1 MKCSAFKF
9 AGVVLAALMI
19 CHNAFAAERI
29 LSFDSIVQVNR
40 DGSMRVTE
48 LIRVRAENRRIQR
61 GIYRDFPTKYKDRH
75 GVNYVVDFEVLAVT
89 RNGRPEPFFT
99 RPLKNG
105 VRTYIGNK
113 GVYLKPGEYTY
124 ALTYRTNRQLGFFEN
139 HDELY
144 WNVTGNG
151 WSFPIDHAIATVIL
165 PPGVPMDTV
174 RHEAYTGP
182 QGAKG
187 TDYTSG
193 ISKDDRVVFETTR
206 PLNMREGLT
215 IVTIWPKGFVR
226 EPDFSTRAGWFF
238 DDNAA
243 FLTGAGGVLLLLLFY
258 GFAWRAVGKDP
269 EKGVI
274 FPHYEPPKGFSPAS
288 MRFIKKMGYDPKTFA
303 TALVNL
309 AVKGY
314 VKIREEDHTYTI
326 ERIDRVNGSLAPGE
340 SVLLRKLLV
349 DKVQKLD
356 NEDHA
361 HIKKA
366 LKAHEKSL
374 RNNYERLYFNSN
386 LQAFIVGGLITA
398 GVFFSVIMLVSE
410 SLPSAIFG
418 VVALVMLGIGGGRG
432 IRDMSTKLPSYSG
445 SKSIVG
451 LLALIISSVSFLAL
465 FAFAYFFLEALI
477 QDPWARAGMLLL
489 GITLIVINA
498 LFYQLMKAP
507 TLRGRKLLDRVD
519 GFEEYLKVAEEED
532 LKLRNPPKK
541 TPQLFEKY
549 LPYAMALDVEDLWG
563 EKFAAVLDA
572 ARRERAYTEPSWY
585 HGSHWH
591 SSRGPAGFASAMAGS
606 LAVSAAAASSPPG
619 GSGGSGGGGGGSS
632 GGGGGG
638 GGGGG
643 W

>member
-1 MKCSAFKF
+1 MKRSAFTIAGIFF
-9 AGVVLAALMI
+9 AVVI
-19 CHNAFAAERI
+19 SCQSAFAVERI
-29 LSFDSIVQVNR
+29 LSFDSIIQVND

-48 LIRVRAENRRIQR
+48 LIRVRAEGKQIKR

-75 GVNYVVDFEVLAVT
+75 GANYVVDFEVLAVS
-89 RNGRPEPFFT
+89 RDGRPEPYFT
-99 RPLKNG
+99 KPLKNG

-113 GVYLKPGEYTY
+113 NVYLGSGEYTY
-124 ALTYRTNRQLGFFEN
+124 ALTYRTNRQLGYFEG

-151 WSFPIDHAIATVIL
+151 WSFPIDYASATVIL
-165 PPGVPMDTV
+165 PSGVPMDAV
-174 RHEAYTGP
+174 RHEGYTGP
-182 QGAKG
+182 QGSKG
-187 TDYTSG
+187 ADYSSVIG
-193 ISKDDRVVFETTR
+193 EDDRLVFETTR
-206 PLNMREGLT
+206 PLNAREGLT
-215 IVTIWPKGFVR
+215 IVAMWPKGFVV
-226 EPDFSTRAGWFF
+226 EPDAATRAQWFF
-238 DDNAA
+238 NDNAA
-243 FLTGAGGVLLLLLFY
+243 LLTGAGGVLLLLLFY
-258 GFAWRAVGKDP
+258 ALAWRAVGKDP
-269 EKGVI
+269 QKGVI
-274 FPHYEPPKGFSPAS
+274 FPHYQPPKGFSPAS

-314 VKIREEDHTYTI
+314 VKIREEDNTYTI
-326 ERIDRVNGSLAPGE
+326 ERNNGANGKLAAGE
-340 SVLLRKLLV
+340 SVLLKKLLV
-349 DKVQKLD
+349 GNSQKLD

-374 RNNYERLYFNSN
+374 RNNYERIYFNCN
-386 LQAFIVGGLITA
+386 LGAFIIGALISGA
-398 GVFFSVIMLVSE
+398 VFFGVIMLVAE
-410 SLPSAIFG
+410 SLPAAIFG
-418 VVALVMLGIGGGRG
+418 VVALVMLGIGGGKG
-432 IRDMSTKLPSYSG
+432 IIDLSTRLPTYAG

-451 LLALIISSVSFLAL
+451 YVALIISAVSLIAVFG
-465 FAFAYFFLEALI
+465 FAYMFLEALV
-477 QDPWARAGMLLL
+477 QDPWSRIGMLLL
-489 GITLIVINA
+489 GVTLLLVNG
-498 LFYQLMKAP
+498 LYYQLIKAP

-519 GFEEYLKVAEEED
+519 GFEEYLKVAEEDD
-532 LKLRNPPKK
+532 LRLRNPPKK

-549 LPYAMALDVEDLWG
+549 LPYAMALDVEALWG
-563 EKFAAVLDA
+563 EKFAAVLEA

-619 GSGGSGGGGGGSS
+619 SSGGSGGGGGGSS

>member
-1 MKCSAFKF
+1 MKRNVFTTTGILCA
-9 AGVVLAALMI
+9 VLFFCQGAL
-19 CHNAFAAERI
+19 ADERI
-29 LSFDSIVQVNR
+29 LSFDSIIQVNP

-48 LIRVRAENRRIQR
+48 LIRVSAEGKQIKR

-75 GVNYVVDFEVLAVT
+75 GANYVVDFEVLAVT
-89 RNGRPEPFFT
+89 RDDRPEPYFT
-99 RPLKNG
+99 QPIKNG

-113 GVYLKPGEYTY
+113 NAYLEPGQYTY
-124 ALTYRTNRQLGFFEN
+124 ALTYRTNRQLGFFES

-151 WSFPIDHAIATVIL
+151 WSFPIDYASATVIL
-165 PPGVPMDTV
+165 PSRVPMDTV
-174 RHEAYTGP
+174 RHEGYTGP

-187 TDYTSG
+187 ADYASG
-193 ISKDDRVVFETTR
+193 IGEDDRVVFETTR
-206 PLNMREGLT
+206 PLGPREGLT
-215 IVTIWPKGFVR
+215 IVAMWPKGFVQ
-226 EPDFSTRAGWFF
+226 EPDVATRAQWFF

-243 FLTGAGGVLLLLLFY
+243 LLTGAGGVLLLLIFY
-258 GFAWRAVGKDP
+258 MLAWRAVGKDP
-269 EKGVI
+269 AKGVI
-274 FPHYEPPKGFSPAS
+274 FPHYKPPKGFSPAS

-314 VKIREEDHTYTI
+314 VNIKEEDHTYTI
-326 ERIDRVNGSLAPGE
+326 ERNNGTSGKLAPGE
-340 SVLLRKLLV
+340 SVLLKKLLV
-349 DKVQKLD
+349 GKSQKLD

-374 RNNYERLYFNSN
+374 RNNYERMYFNSN
-386 LQAFIVGGLITA
+386 LGAFIFGGLIS
-398 GVFFSVIMLVSE
+398 GVVFFSVIMLVAE
-410 SLPSAIFG
+410 SLPGAIFG
-418 VVALVMLGIGGGRG
+418 VVALVMLGIGGGKG
-432 IRDMSTKLPSYSG
+432 IIDLKTKLPAYAGSG
-445 SKSIVG
+445 STVG
-451 LLALIISSVSFLAL
+451 YVGLIISAVVLIAVFG
-465 FAFAYFFLEALI
+465 FAYMFLEALVR
-477 QDPWARAGMLLL
+477 DPWSRIGMMLL
-489 GITLIVINA
+489 GVALIVTNG

-519 GFEEYLKVAEEED
+519 GFEEYLKVAEEDD
-532 LKLRNPPKK
+532 LRLRNPPKK

-563 EKFAAVLDA
+563 EKFAAVLEA

-591 SSRGPAGFASAMAGS
+591 NSRGPAGFASAMAGS

-619 GSGGSGGGGGGSS
+619 SSGGSGGGGGGSS